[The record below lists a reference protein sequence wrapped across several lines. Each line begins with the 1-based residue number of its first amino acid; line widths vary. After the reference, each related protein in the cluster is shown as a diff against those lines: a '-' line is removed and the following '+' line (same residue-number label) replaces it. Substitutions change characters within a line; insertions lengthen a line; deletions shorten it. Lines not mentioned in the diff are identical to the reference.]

1 MKDVITSSRIGL
13 ISGKGKF
20 PIILAQEAKRRGMK
34 VVAIA
39 LKEATNAELEKYVDK
54 IYWISIGEIGKGLDI
69 LVKEELKEVFM
80 VGKVEKSLL
89 FKNISRDGMISNL
102 IKSTADRL
110 DNTLLKAVSNKLA
123 ELNIELLDS
132 TILIRSLLPQR
143 GILTERKPTQAELGD
158 INFGQKIAKSIAT
171 LYIGQTVIV
180 KDKAVLAVE
189 AIDGT
194 DQTIKRAGMYCK
206 SGIVMVKVSWPNQDM
221 RLDVPTIG
229 PDTIK
234 LLKEVN
240 ASAIAI
246 EAQKTIILDIG
257 ESVNM
262 ANSAGIC
269 MVAF

>member
-39 LKEATNAELEKYVDK
+39 LKEETNAELEKYVDK
-54 IYWISIGEIGKGLDI
+54 IYWISIGEMKKGLDI

-89 FKNISRDGMISNL
+89 FKNIPRDGMVSNL
-102 IKSTADRL
+102 IKFATDKL
-110 DNTLLKAVSNKLA
+110 DNTLLKAVANKLA
-123 ELNIELLDS
+123 ELDIKLLDS
-132 TILIRSLLPQR
+132 TILIRPLLPQK
-143 GILTERKPTQAELGD
+143 GILTEREPTQEEMDD
-158 INFGQKIAKSIAT
+158 INFGQRIAKSIAA
-171 LYIGQTVIV
+171 LCIGQTVIV

-189 AIDGT
+189 SIEGT
-194 DQTIKRAGMYCK
+194 DQTIKRAGIYCK
-206 SGIVMVKVSWPNQDM
+206 KGMVMVKVSWYNQDM

-234 LLKEVN
+234 LLKEAN
-240 ASAIAI
+240 ATAIAI
-246 EAQKTIILDIG
+246 EAQKTVILDIE
-257 ESVNM
+257 ESINI
-262 ANSAGIC
+262 ANRAGIC

>member
-39 LKEATNAELEKYVDK
+39 LKEETNAELEKYVDK
-54 IYWISIGEIGKGLDI
+54 IYWISIGEMKKGLDI

-89 FKNISRDGMISNL
+89 FKNIPRDGMVSNL
-102 IKSTADRL
+102 IKFATDKL
-110 DNTLLKAVSNKLA
+110 DNTLLKAVANKLA
-123 ELNIELLDS
+123 ELNIKLLDS
-132 TILIRSLLPQR
+132 TILIRPLLPQK
-143 GILTERKPTQAELGD
+143 GILTEREPTQEEMDD
-158 INFGQKIAKSIAT
+158 INFGQRIAKSIAA

-189 AIDGT
+189 SIEGT
-194 DQTIKRAGMYCK
+194 DQTIKRAGIYCK
-206 SGIVMVKVSWPNQDM
+206 RGMVMVKVSWHNQDM

-234 LLKEVN
+234 LLKEAN
-240 ASAIAI
+240 ATAIAI
-246 EAQKTIILDIG
+246 EAQKTVILDIE
-257 ESVNM
+257 ESINI
-262 ANSAGIC
+262 ANRAGIC

>member
-39 LKEATNAELEKYVDK
+39 LKEATNAELENYVDK
-54 IYWISIGEIGKGLDI
+54 IYWLSIGEMEKSLDI

-89 FKNISRDGMISNL
+89 FKNILGDGMISNL
-102 IKSTADRL
+102 IKSATDKL
-110 DNTLLKAVSNKLA
+110 DNTLLKVISNKLA
-123 ELNIELLDS
+123 ELDIELLDS
-132 TILIRSLLPQR
+132 TIFIRPLIPQK
-143 GILTERKPTQAELGD
+143 GILTERKPTQEEVDD
-158 INFGQKIAKSIAT
+158 ISFGQRIAKSIAA

-189 AIDGT
+189 SIEGT

-206 SGIVMVKVSWPNQDM
+206 SGIVMVKVSWPDQDM

-229 PDTIK
+229 TDTIK
-234 LLKEVN
+234 LLKEAN
-240 ASAIAI
+240 ASVIAI
-246 EAQKTIILDIG
+246 EAQKTIILDIE
-257 ESVNM
+257 ESVNT
-262 ANSAGIC
+262 ANRAGLC
-269 MVAF
+269 MLAF

>member
-39 LKEATNAELEKYVDK
+39 LKEETNAELENYVDK
-54 IYWISIGEIGKGLDI
+54 IYWISIGEMEKGLDV
-69 LVKEELKEVFM
+69 LVKEDLKEVFM

-102 IKSTADRL
+102 IKSAADKL
-110 DNTLLKAVSNKLA
+110 DNTLLKAISNKLA
-123 ELNIELLDS
+123 ELDIELLDS
-132 TILIRSLLPQR
+132 TIFIRPLIPQK
-143 GILTERKPTQAELGD
+143 GILTERKPTQEEVDD
-158 INFGQKIAKSIAT
+158 ISFGQRIAKSIAA

-180 KDKAVLAVE
+180 KDKAILAVE
-189 AIDGT
+189 AIEGT

-206 SGIVMVKVSWPNQDM
+206 KGIVMVKVSWPDQDM

-234 LLKEVN
+234 RLKEAN
-240 ASAIAI
+240 ASVIAI
-246 EAQKTIILDIG
+246 EAQKTIILDIE
-257 ESVNM
+257 ESVNT
-262 ANSAGIC
+262 ANRAGLC
-269 MVAF
+269 MLAF

>member
-39 LKEATNAELEKYVDK
+39 LKEETNAELEKYVDK
-54 IYWISIGEIGKGLDI
+54 IYWISIGEMKKGLDI

-89 FKNISRDGMISNL
+89 FKNIPRDGMVSNL
-102 IKSTADRL
+102 IKFATDKL
-110 DNTLLKAVSNKLA
+110 DNTLLKAVANKLA
-123 ELNIELLDS
+123 ELDIKLLDS
-132 TILIRSLLPQR
+132 TILIRPLLPQK
-143 GILTERKPTQAELGD
+143 GILTEREPTKEEMDD
-158 INFGQKIAKSIAT
+158 INFGQRIAKSIAA

-189 AIDGT
+189 SIEGT
-194 DQTIKRAGMYCK
+194 DQTIKRAGIYCK
-206 SGIVMVKVSWPNQDM
+206 KGMVMVKVSWHNQDM

-234 LLKEVN
+234 LLKEAN
-240 ASAIAI
+240 ATAIAI
-246 EAQKTIILDIG
+246 EAQKTVILDIE
-257 ESVNM
+257 ESINI
-262 ANSAGIC
+262 ANRAGIC

>member
-39 LKEATNAELEKYVDK
+39 LKEETNAELGNYVDK
-54 IYWISIGEIGKGLDI
+54 IYWISIGEMEKGLDI

-80 VGKVEKSLL
+80 VGKIEKSLL
-89 FKNISRDGMISNL
+89 FKNIPRDGMMSNL
-102 IKSTADRL
+102 IKFAADKL
-110 DNTLLKAVSNKLA
+110 DNTLLKAISNKLA
-123 ELNIELLDS
+123 ELDIELLDS
-132 TILIRSLLPQR
+132 TILIRPLIPQK
-143 GILTERKPTQAELGD
+143 GILTERKPTQEEADD
-158 INFGQKIAKSIAT
+158 ISFGQRIAKSIAA

-180 KDKAVLAVE
+180 KDKTVLAVE
-189 AIDGT
+189 SIEGT

-206 SGIVMVKVSWPNQDM
+206 KGIVMVKVSWPDQDM

-229 PDTIK
+229 TDTIK
-234 LLKEVN
+234 LLKEAH

-246 EAQKTIILDIG
+246 EAQKTIILDIE
-257 ESVNM
+257 ESVNI
-262 ANSAGIC
+262 ANRAGIC